1 MIVGLA
7 IEEWILPYHTV
18 GMQRYNHL
26 LPPTTVPAAAFLSC
40 KLLQVLNWDTVW
52 ETSASGSVMWG
63 PSLHRMVTDSVS
75 YHPLPPAQESEPG
88 WRLVLLC
95 IPPPSRKT
103 ETLTS
108 AAWILISFLQNS
120 CLCCLSL
127 VLGTELS
134 SEVLSC
140 CSQLSVC
147 PQH

>member
-7 IEEWILPYHTV
+7 VEEWILPYHTV

-40 KLLQVLNWDTVW
+40 KLLQVLSWDTVS

-75 YHPLPPAQESEPG
+75 YHPPASSTGIRAWLETCALMYTASLQKNWDPHFCCLDSDFISPE
-88 WRLVLLC
+88 LL
-95 IPPPSRKT
+95 
-103 ETLTS
+103 
-108 AAWILISFLQNS
+108 
-120 CLCCLSL
+120 LCCLPL